1 MSPELTPAILNEF
14 ISKILVHERDV
25 KKSKYAVHRIEVY
38 LNHIGRFENELT
50 AQLEPTEQE
59 CERMRAEIEE
69 AKREKSRAYHR
80 AYYKE
85 YRKKNLERCREY
97 ERMKAREYR
106 AKKKL
111 QAATENR
118 MTKTTKRGFLS
129 TGNLFFRSAKED
141 FNDRKNRNAD
151 R

>member
-1 MSPELTPAILNEF
+1 MYF
-14 ISKILVHERDV
+14 
-25 KKSKYAVHRIEVY
+25 
-38 LNHIGRFENELT
+38 NHIGRFENELT
-50 AQLEPTEQE
+50 EQIELTEQE

-111 QAATENR
+111 QAAT
-118 MTKTTKRGFLS
+118 
-129 TGNLFFRSAKED
+129 
-141 FNDRKNRNAD
+141 
-151 R
+151 